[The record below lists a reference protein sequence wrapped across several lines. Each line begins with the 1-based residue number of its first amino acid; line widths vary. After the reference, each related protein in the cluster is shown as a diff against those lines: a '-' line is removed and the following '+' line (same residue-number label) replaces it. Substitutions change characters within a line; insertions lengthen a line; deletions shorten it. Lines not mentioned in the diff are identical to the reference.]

1 MKKLKLTLKTI
12 KSSLV
17 QNSGIDVRQNI
28 FLNSL
33 NKLVYRKPRNKRDR
47 LGHMRYPEP
56 GYTLYKEKQADNSN
70 VKKKMKINCQVSVHK
85 KPVLTETFLTPT
97 SSLTTRST
105 LSSLVTFTS
114 TWSNKHN
121 PVHEH
126 EPLYGHLCSSGMPL
140 SYNDPNTI
148 PPPPPKKVMKP
159 ATFNRSRSCINFE
172 TFFYAVTSTPGIHTR
187 NACT

>member
-1 MKKLKLTLKTI
+1 
-12 KSSLV
+12 
-17 QNSGIDVRQNI
+17 
-28 FLNSL
+28 
-33 NKLVYRKPRNKRDR
+33 
-47 LGHMRYPEP
+47 
-56 GYTLYKEKQADNSN
+56 
-70 VKKKMKINCQVSVHK
+70 MKINCQVSVHK

-97 SSLTTRST
+97 SSLSTRST
-105 LSSLVTFTS
+105 LSSLVTSTS

-148 PPPPPKKVMKP
+148 PPPLPLKKVMKP
-159 ATFNRSRSCINFE
+159 ATFNRSRYCINFE

-187 NACT
+187 NACTQQTYLRDRIKLFLVTRERVQMVPNQSCVMHRSQGLSQQIRLMNFSGLC